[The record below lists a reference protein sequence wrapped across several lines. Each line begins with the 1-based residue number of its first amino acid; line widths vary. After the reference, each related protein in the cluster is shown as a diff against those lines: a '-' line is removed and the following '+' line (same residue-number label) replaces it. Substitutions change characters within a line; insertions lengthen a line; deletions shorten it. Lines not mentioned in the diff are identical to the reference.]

1 MQTRRHVFRGMGV
14 DGHHRRST
22 TSPIDLTQFQ
32 GIATWIRPST
42 KSAGGSV
49 TKICV
54 QVQPSVSMTVSWTV
68 PSSLPLGMITGSPR
82 ISATCRSAIGCCRE
96 STGINLTAGG
106 GLLAAVFVG
115 LQAGPQLL
123 GPLALVAQ
131 SASTLAST
139 GLTAERA
146 PTVTVAAGHP
156 AELLVRFDGGMCRS
170 E

>member
-1 MQTRRHVFRGMGV
+1 MQTQRHVFRGMGV
-14 DGHHRRST
+14 DGNHRRST

-42 KSAGGSV
+42 KSAGGSA

-82 ISATCRSAIGCCRE
+82 ISDTCRSAIGCCRE

-115 LQAGPQLL
+115 LQAGPEFLCA
-123 GPLALVAQ
+123 LALVHQ
-131 SASTLAST
+131 PTTCLLYTSPSPRDQRGSRMPSSA
-139 GLTAERA
+139 
-146 PTVTVAAGHP
+146 
-156 AELLVRFDGGMCRS
+156 
-170 E
+170 